1 MKSRRETTRH
11 YHMRRVKS
19 GIVPVRQHLMMYWKT
34 MFPDKPR
41 GYKPSP
47 AIIRQNMV
55 RLLYQPQKDAKR
67 TEMLTIVVPKTKEK
81 YYKFL
86 EAYTKFPARGKW
98 KQFDEA
104 NSVLEVQFQ
113 ETPDD
118 RIGKSLITLIGLYN
132 RVVVG
137 EQVPYAYTKHI
148 DDSTLIQD
156 LDKDGVPDYADCD
169 PLDPTKQDTPLYAM
183 ARRREENSPEA
194 VAKGLGMGEGK
205 PIGGAVPPSTPKIE
219 SPIIPPKLT
228 QVEEAKKLA
237 KTVAEGAKKTY
248 EFAKKE
254 VPKVK
259 AEVKEAQKKA
269 VEAKARVGAIAKG
282 IVAEERK
289 IEAGMTAY
297 QQRQLER
304 EELKARTLESQVRQK
319 ELKQQLRE
327 LRKKKV
333 QPELMPEAP
342 AVSAPRRSRAQRRL
356 EKLQTKLETER
367 VKAELRELK
376 EAQKKPKRAR
386 QVQAPVS
393 EEGIAPEATAPVA
406 MPKKRRRR
414 RKSKKFTGIFGIKI

>member
-1 MKSRRETTRH
+1 
-11 YHMRRVKS
+11 
-19 GIVPVRQHLMMYWKT
+19 

-47 AIIRQNMV
+47 AIIRQNMM
-55 RLLYQPQKDAKR
+55 RLLYVPQKDAKR
-67 TEMLTIVVPKTKEK
+67 TEMLTIVVPKNKEK
-81 YYKFL
+81 FYKFL
-86 EAYTKFPARGKW
+86 EAYTKFSARGKW

-104 NSVLEVQFQ
+104 NSVLEIQYQ
-113 ETPDD
+113 DTPDD
-118 RIGKSLITLIGLYN
+118 RIGKSLITLVGLYN
-132 RVVVG
+132 RSVVG
-137 EQVPYAYTKHI
+137 EQVPYAYTKHV
-148 DDSTLIQD
+148 DDSTLVQD
-156 LDKDGVPDYADCD
+156 LDKDGVLDYADCD
-169 PLDPTKQDTPLYAM
+169 PLNPTKQDTPLSAIT
-183 ARRREENSPEA
+183 RRREANALEA
-194 VAKGLGMGEGK
+194 VTKGLGGEGK

-228 QVEEAKKLA
+228 KVEEAKRLA
-237 KTVAEGAKKTY
+237 KTVAEGAKKAF

-254 VPKVK
+254 APRVK
-259 AEVKEAQKKA
+259 ATIKGAEKKA
-269 VEAKARVGAIAKG
+269 IDVKARVGAVAKG

-356 EKLQTKLETER
+356 EKLQTRLETER

-376 EAQKKPKRAR
+376 EARKKPKRVR
-386 QVQAPVS
+386 QAQAPVL
-393 EEGIAPEATAPVA
+393 EEGITPEGVAPVPV
-406 MPKKRRRR
+406 PKKRRRK
-414 RKSKKFTGIFGIKI
+414 RKSKKFVGIFGIKI